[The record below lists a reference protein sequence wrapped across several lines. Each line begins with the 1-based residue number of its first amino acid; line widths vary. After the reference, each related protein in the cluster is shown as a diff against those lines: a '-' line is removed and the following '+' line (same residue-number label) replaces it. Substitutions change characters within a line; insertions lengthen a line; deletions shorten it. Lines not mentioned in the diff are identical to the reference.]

1 MKAVKTFIF
10 ILIVL
15 VVSSSCSKNDH
26 LAVIPSN
33 APLVLSIDVASLT
46 KKSDLMNTS
55 IGGQLD
61 ALLPLVF
68 SDEAERQM
76 KEYMQSPEEMGIDF
90 REPIYIFRTLNGC
103 LGITMKLHDKG
114 DFEDFLSVF
123 IKQNLASKAVERDK
137 VKIGSFLDYAEY
149 GYKGKT
155 LLFVVPLGDGGSS
168 VAKQTLSQLFNLQ
181 KDDSFVN
188 TECFQ
193 KLSKLNGRDVSGY
206 ANMAALPQDFAI
218 RVKSLIPSG
227 VRITD
232 VGLFSSLDFQ
242 KGKAVMTS
250 QIEGTNDKVE
260 KILDE
265 SNDNFH
271 KIEGRY
277 IDMPTDDFFL
287 WGCIGAKGEW
297 LLNKIKQDEQMKRT
311 LFLMERGI
319 DIEAMIK
326 SVDGDLAVTLPNT
339 VLMPYRKNTD
349 FMACGHLK
357 SSKFLDDVDY
367 WQKSMK
373 EYGMTMEKTGKN
385 EYLLSGQDFKIN
397 WGVNDDDLYIGS
409 NASYNLM
416 ANGKK
421 SNLLKDYDKYIKES
435 RAFVYIN
442 LTPLF
447 NKESAYPSSPFGF
460 KMPYISK
467 LKALICRFKSVNEL
481 EFTVELTENDDNF
494 LKELLN

>member
-1 MKAVKTFIF
+1 
-10 ILIVL
+10 
-15 VVSSSCSKNDH
+15 
-26 LAVIPSN
+26 
-33 APLVLSIDVASLT
+33 
-46 KKSDLMNTS
+46 
-55 IGGQLD
+55 
-61 ALLPLVF
+61 
-68 SDEAERQM
+68 
-76 KEYMQSPEEMGIDF
+76 MGIDF
-90 REPIYIFRTLNGC
+90 REPVYFFKTLNGC
-103 LGITMKLHDKG
+103 VGVTMKLHDKG
-114 DFEDFLSVF
+114 NFEDFLNVF
-123 IKQNLASKAVERDK
+123 IKQNLASKAVERDG
-137 VKIGSFLDYAEY
+137 VRIGSFLDYAEY

-155 LLFVVPLGDGGSS
+155 LLLVVPFGDGGSS
-168 VAKQTLSQLFNLQ
+168 MAKQTLVQLFDLK

-188 TECFQ
+188 TDCFE
-193 KLSKLNGRDVSGY
+193 KLSELNSRDISVY
-206 ANMAALPQDFAI
+206 ANMAAFPQDLALRI
-218 RVKSLIPSG
+218 KSLIPNG

-232 VGLFSSLDFQ
+232 VELLSSLDFQ
-242 KGKAVMTS
+242 NGKAVMTS
-250 QIEGTNDKVE
+250 QIVGKNDKVE

-265 SNDNFH
+265 GNDNFH

-287 WGCIGAKGEW
+287 WGCVGAKGEW
-297 LLNKIKQDEQMKRT
+297 LLDKIKQDEKMKQT

-339 VLMPYRKNTD
+339 VLMPYQQNID

-357 SSKFLDDVDY
+357 TSKFLDDVDY
-367 WQKSMK
+367 WKQSMK

-385 EYLLSGQDFKIN
+385 EYLLIAQDFKVN

-421 SNLLKDYDKYIKES
+421 SNLLKDYNKEIKES

-442 LTPLF
+442 LIPLF
-447 NKESAYPSSPFGF
+447 DKDNFNATSTYGF
-460 KMPYISK
+460 KLPYLSK

-481 EFTVELTENDDNF
+481 EFTVELTEDDDNF